1 MPAIHSVSL
10 VMCACHF
17 SIVLPSSPVNRFQ
30 MLGIFSREMHQCLEF
45 SLRSVTVFAY
55 ERLHHETCH
64 TNAQTF
70 HDTTQIALSTFDFVD
85 LTSVGH
91 VFLIV
96 SIRYTRIE
104 MTWRRNGIHGREI
117 FLYTQCTNPTGR
129 GSLR

>member
-30 MLGIFSREMHQCLEF
+30 MLGIFSREMHQRLEI

-55 ERLHHETCH
+55 ERLHYETCH
-64 TNAQTF
+64 TYAQTF
-70 HDTTQIALSTFDFVD
+70 HDTKIALSTFDFVD

-91 VFLIV
+91 VFLVV
-96 SIRYTRIE
+96 SMYGIRESR
-104 MTWRRNGIHGREI
+104 
-117 FLYTQCTNPTGR
+117 
-129 GSLR
+129 